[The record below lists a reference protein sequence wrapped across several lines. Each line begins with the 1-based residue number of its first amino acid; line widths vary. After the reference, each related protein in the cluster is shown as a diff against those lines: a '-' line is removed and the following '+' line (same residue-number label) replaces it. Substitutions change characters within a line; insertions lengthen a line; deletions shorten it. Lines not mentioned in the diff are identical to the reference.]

1 MGLIHVTDGDFE
13 EKVIQAAAPVLV
25 DFGADWCGP
34 CRLIGP
40 ILEELAPEYEGR
52 LTIAKLD
59 VDKNSEA
66 AIKHG
71 VQGIPTLILFK
82 DGKVADQV
90 VGALPKPKL
99 KEWIDSKL

>member
-1 MGLIHVTDGDFE
+1 MGLIHVTDSDFKTE
-13 EKVIQAAAPVLV
+13 VVEAAAPVLV

-40 ILEELAPEYEGR
+40 VLEELAPEYEGR

-59 VDKNSEA
+59 VDNNRET
-66 AIKHG
+66 AIKYG

>member
-1 MGLIHVTDGDFE
+1 MNLIHVTDSDFE
-13 EKVIQAAAPVLV
+13 EKVIKAATPVLV

-40 ILEELAPEYEGR
+40 LLEELAPEYEGR

-59 VDKNSEA
+59 VDKNRET
-66 AIKHG
+66 AIKYG
-71 VQGIPTLILFK
+71 VQGIPSLILFK

>member
-1 MGLIHVTDGDFE
+1 MNLIHVTDSDFE
-13 EKVIQAAAPVLV
+13 EKVIKAATPVLV

-40 ILEELAPEYEGR
+40 LLEELAPEYEGR

-59 VDKNSEA
+59 VDKNRET
-66 AIKHG
+66 AIKYG

-99 KEWIDSKL
+99 KEWLDSKL